1 MKFAQFMA
9 HPFGRGIRIVV
20 GAALILVAA
29 FVLFPAGHLAW
40 GIVALAIGLLFATVG
55 ALNVCPL
62 ALLFGGPFSG
72 RAALEAER
80 AEQASRGQVAATR

>member
-9 HPFGRGIRIVV
+9 RPFGRGLRIVV
-20 GAALILVAA
+20 GAALILVGAL
-29 FVLFPAGHLAW
+29 VLLPAGQPVW
-40 GIVALAIGLLFATVG
+40 GWVLIGVGALFAVVG

-72 RAALEAER
+72 RAAREAEERTRER
-80 AEQASRGQVAATR
+80 A